1 MKLATKNM
9 NGKSKSGTV
18 IWSLVALL
26 LIGLGYWSGM
36 QRSVH
41 VVQRNAT
48 AQAER
53 KPLFY
58 RNPMGLPDTS
68 PVPKKDAMGMDYI
81 PVFAG
86 DESVAGSSQHVTI
99 SVEKIQKLGVKN
111 IVVGKQVF
119 IQTVRAVGRVE
130 PNERSIHI
138 IAPKFEG
145 WVEQLHVNTTGAEV
159 HVGQALFEAY
169 SPELLSAQREYQIAV
184 RGAAAM
190 KNASPE
196 ALANMNNLVNS
207 SLARL
212 KNWDVAPEALR
223 PQSESGVPQSD
234 VNKSGEEKRTI
245 TFRSPVRGI
254 VLDKLALKGM
264 RFMPGET
271 LFKIADL
278 SKLWVIADV
287 FEQDIALLKIGQ
299 AAQVSIDAFP
309 GKELTTHISYIYPT
323 INEQTRT
330 AQVRL
335 ELNNA
340 DGQLRPGMFTQVT
353 LVIKNN
359 QQAVLVVPDSAVIH
373 SGQRELVLVD
383 SGAGKFEPRVV
394 KLGRQSD
401 DQIEILE
408 GVTEGEKVVVSANF
422 LIDAESNLK
431 AAIAGFGEQSA
442 PTASKNAQPVQ
453 THRGVGILDATDAGK
468 VTITHSAIAA
478 LGWPVMSMN
487 FNLTHAGLIKDI
499 KLGEEIDFEFIERQP
514 GVWEVTKIIKVAQPV
529 SPRKGH

>member
-1 MKLATKNM
+1 MKLATKKM
-9 NGKSKSGTV
+9 NGKSILGKVVWG
-18 IWSLVALL
+18 LVALL
-26 LIGLGYWSGM
+26 LTGLGYWSGM
-36 QRSVH
+36 QRGVQ
-41 VVQRNAT
+41 VVRQNPT
-48 AQAER
+48 AQTER
-53 KPLFY
+53 NPLFY

-86 DESVAGSSQHVTI
+86 DEAMAGGSQHVII
-99 SVEKIQKLGVKN
+99 SVEKIQKLGVKS

-119 IQTVRAVGRVE
+119 TQTVRAVGRIE
-130 PNERSIHI
+130 PNERSIHV

-145 WVEQLHVNTTGAEV
+145 WVEQLHVNATGDEV
-159 HVGQALFEAY
+159 HAGQALFEVY

-212 KNWDVAPEALR
+212 KNWDVPLEVLR
-223 PQSESGVPQSD
+223 LQGKPS
-234 VNKSGEEKRTI
+234 VNKAGEEKRTI

-287 FEQDIALLKIGQ
+287 FEQDIGLLKVGQ
-299 AAQVSIDAFP
+299 AAQVSVDAFP
-309 GKELTTHISYIYPT
+309 GKEFATRINYIYPT
-323 INEQTRT
+323 LNEQTRT
-330 AQVRL
+330 ARVRL
-335 ELNNA
+335 ELSNA
-340 DGQLRPGMFTQVT
+340 DGKLRPGMFAQVA
-353 LVIKNN
+353 LAIKNN
-359 QQAVLVVPDSAVIH
+359 RQAVPTVPDSAVIY
-373 SGQRELVLVD
+373 SGRRELVLVD
-383 SGAGKFEPRVV
+383 LGAGKFEPRVV

-408 GVTEGEKVVVSANF
+408 GVAEGEKVVVSANF

-431 AAIAGFGEQSA
+431 AAIAGFSGQSA
-442 PTASKNAQPVQ
+442 PAPTANKKA
-453 THRGVGILDATDAGK
+453 THRGVGILDAIDAGK
-468 VTITHSAIAA
+468 VTITHSAIAE
-478 LGWPVMSMN
+478 LGWPAMSMN
-487 FNLTHAGLIKDI
+487 FNLAHTDLIKGI
-499 KLGEEIDFEFIERQP
+499 KPGEEIDFEFIERQP
-514 GVWEVTKIIKVAQPV
+514 GEWEVTKIIKVVQPA
-529 SPRKGH
+529 STHKGH

>member
-1 MKLATKNM
+1 MKLTAKNM
-9 NGKSKSGTV
+9 NGKSKLGKV
-18 IWSLVALL
+18 IWGLVALL

-41 VVQRNAT
+41 VVQPNAT
-48 AQAER
+48 AQTER

-68 PVPKKDAMGMDYI
+68 PVPKKDAMGMAYI

-86 DESVAGSSQHVTI
+86 DESVTGSSQHVTI

-111 IVVGKQVF
+111 IVVGKQVLT
-119 IQTVRAVGRVE
+119 QTVRAVGRIE

-212 KNWDVAPEALR
+212 KNWDVAPEILR
-223 PQSESGVPQSD
+223 PQSKSG
-234 VNKSGEEKRTI
+234 VNKSSEIKRTI

-254 VLDKLALKGM
+254 VLDKIALQGM

-287 FEQDIALLKIGQ
+287 FEQDIALLKVGQ

-309 GKELTTHISYIYPT
+309 GKEFATHINYIYPT
-323 INEQTRT
+323 LNEQTRT

-340 DGQLRPGMFTQVT
+340 DGQLRPGMFAQVT
-353 LVIKNN
+353 LAIKNN
-359 QQAVLVVPDSAVIH
+359 QQAVLVVPDVAIIY
-373 SGQRELVLVD
+373 SGRRELVLVD
-383 SGAGKFEPRVV
+383 LGAGKFEPRVV

-401 DQIEILE
+401 DQIEILA
-408 GVTEGEKVVVSANF
+408 GVAEGEKVVVSANF

-442 PTASKNAQPVQ
+442 PVRTASKDAQPTQ
-453 THRGVGILDATDAGK
+453 THHGVGILDATDVGT
-468 VTITHSAIAA
+468 VTITHSAIATV
-478 LGWPVMSMN
+478 GWPAMSMT
-487 FNLTHAGLIKDI
+487 FNLAHAGLITGI
-499 KLGEEIDFEFIERQP
+499 KLGEEIDFEFVERQP
-514 GVWEVTKIIKVAQPV
+514 GVWEVTKINKVAQLTPT
-529 SPRKGH
+529 RKGH

>member
-1 MKLATKNM
+1 MKLIAKNTDR
-9 NGKSKSGTV
+9 KSKSGKI
-18 IWSLVALL
+18 IWGLVAVL

-36 QRSVH
+36 QRSAH
-41 VVQRNAT
+41 VAQQHTT

-58 RNPMGLPDTS
+58 RHPMGLPDTS
-68 PVPKKDAMGMDYI
+68 PVPKKDAMGMEYI

-86 DESVAGSSQHVTI
+86 DEMIKSSNQHVTI

-111 IVVGKQVF
+111 TVVGKQVF
-119 IQTVRAVGRVE
+119 TQSVRVVGRIE
-130 PNERSIHI
+130 PNERSVHI

-159 HVGQALFEAY
+159 RVGQVLFEAY
-169 SPELLSAQREYQIAV
+169 SPELLSAQREYQIAQRAV
-184 RGAAAM
+184 EAM
-190 KNASPE
+190 KDASPE
-196 ALANMNNLVNS
+196 ALVNMNNLVNS

-212 KNWDVAPEALR
+212 KNWDVAPEAGR
-223 PQSESGVPQSD
+223 PQSESD
-234 VNKSGEEKRTI
+234 VNKSGEIKRTI

-287 FEQDIALLKIGQ
+287 FEQDISLLKVGQ

-309 GKELTTHISYIYPT
+309 GKKFTTHISYIYPT
-323 INEQTRT
+323 LNEQTRT
-330 AQVRL
+330 ARVRL

-340 DGQLRPGMFTQVT
+340 DGQLRPGMFAQVT
-353 LVIKNN
+353 LAIKNN
-359 QQAVLVVPDSAVIH
+359 QHAVLVVPDSAVIH
-373 SGQRELVLVD
+373 SGRRELVLVD
-383 SGAGKFEPRVV
+383 SGAGKFEPRAV
-394 KLGRQSD
+394 KLGRHSD

-408 GVTEGEKVVVSANF
+408 GVLEGEKVVTSANF

-431 AAIAGFGEQSA
+431 AAIAGFGTQ
-442 PTASKNAQPVQ
+442 PAQI
-453 THRGVGILDATDAGK
+453 HRGTGILDAIDVGT
-468 VTITHSAIAA
+468 VTITHSAIATV
-478 LGWPVMSMN
+478 GWPAMSMT
-487 FNLTHAGLIKDI
+487 FNLIHAGVIQDI
-499 KLGEEIDFEFIERQP
+499 KPGEEIDFEFVERQS
-514 GVWEVTKIIKVAQPV
+514 GLWEVIKANKVAQ
-529 SPRKGH
+529 SPSARKGS